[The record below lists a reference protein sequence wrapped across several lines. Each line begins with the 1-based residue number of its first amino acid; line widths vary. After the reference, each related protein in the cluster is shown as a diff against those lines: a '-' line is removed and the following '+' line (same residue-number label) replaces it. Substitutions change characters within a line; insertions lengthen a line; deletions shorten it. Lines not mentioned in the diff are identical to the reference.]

1 MAEIL
6 CASSDG
12 LIDSTKS
19 KLGQEDAIQNINSAA
34 FLTALQNN
42 HHFL

>member
-6 CASSDG
+6 CASDD

-19 KLGQEDAIQNINSAA
+19 KLGHKDAIQDRNGAA
-34 FLTALQNN
+34 F
-42 HHFL
+42 

>member
-6 CASSDG
+6 CASDD

-19 KLGQEDAIQNINSAA
+19 KLGYEDAIQVINSAA
-34 FLTALQNN
+34 F
-42 HHFL
+42 